1 MQYIYKEQNIDKV
14 NWKELSSNKNAIHLL
29 EQNIDNIDW
38 TEFSNNPSI
47 FTYDYDK
54 LKENMMYGFYDE
66 LISKIL
72 HPDRLMRISQK
83 YNIEFIILV
92 QIYYD

>member
-1 MQYIYKEQNIDKV
+1 MQYIYKEQY
-14 NWKELSSNKNAIHLL
+14 
-29 EQNIDNIDW
+29 IDNIDW

-54 LKENMMYGFYDE
+54 LKENMMTGFYDE
-66 LISKIL
+66 LISKVL
-72 HPDRLMRISQK
+72 KPDRLIRISQK
-83 YNIEFIILV
+83 YNIEFINLV